1 MQVKIKFKK
10 NALNV
15 DSLKHPTVFASC
27 SILMLASNYS
37 LQCFISPIIVS
48 PDFFLLALSL
58 IMITTPTF
66 KELNEFSL
74 LLS

>member
-1 MQVKIKFKK
+1 
-10 NALNV
+10 
-15 DSLKHPTVFASC
+15 
-27 SILMLASNYS
+27 MLASNYS

-58 IMITTPTF
+58 LMITTPTF

-74 LLS
+74 FLSCREGGQQRNENYSVVCRCVTLKIIFGH